1 MINEALRE
9 ARLNRLCAFLRD
21 CELFMDAKTKGRTM
35 KSRVSKLQNYSLSI
49 TAAKSDEAIRPLAEH
64 CEKVLALLTD
74 GKEFTDEKLKTLS
87 DLYGDIIRMVS
98 DNGV

>member
-1 MINEALRE
+1 MINDALRE

-21 CELFMDAKTKGRTM
+21 TEFFIDATTKGRSM

-49 TAAKSDEAIRPLAEH
+49 TAAKSDEEIRPLAEQ

-74 GKEFTDEKLKTLS
+74 GAEFTDDKLKTLS
-87 DLYGDIIRMVS
+87 DLYGDILRMVS
-98 DNGV
+98 DIV

>member
-1 MINEALRE
+1 VINEALRE
-9 ARLNRLCAFLRD
+9 VRLNRLCAFLRD
-21 CELFMDAKTKGRTM
+21 TEVFMEAKSKGRTTR
-35 KSRVSKLQNYSLSI
+35 SRAAKLQNYSLSI

-74 GKEFTDEKLKTLS
+74 GKEFTNEKLSTLS

-98 DNGV
+98 GNEF